1 MGSASST
8 LSSNDNPPPVT
19 IASAP
24 SYGVFGSAGT
34 ASGGQLFVSLRLVDS
49 HPSSPLESA
58 ALDSPQESGPSQ
70 LVPHVVG
77 AHPLVGAWDPLAA
90 VPMERD
96 SLCAW
101 QLNVVLP
108 AQHAPLEFKVVL
120 KTVGGMIMLDDPCL
134 LEEGPPRQII
144 AGHLAGPHSSRPARF
159 LLRDLWRK
167 VEGRGGEGGS
177 SAVGGSVGGSAG
189 ENAGV
194 NAGES
199 GEEVAFPVE
208 MSARAVS
215 PFVLAAAWKLY
226 DGAISSQGTLVRGI
240 PDVCADALPLPTPS
254 HVSPVLTPLLSDSL
268 VDYEVPP
275 PPHKVPLYAADATE
289 DPRSLRQSADAPLSA
304 SLSLSSASPGGASAG
319 AAAVMRVSSAP
330 HSTGHTPQQSPSPM
344 MRSVVSIKDLVLLG
358 EEEQS
363 RMDHAAL
370 TAAAAG
376 EHAHEPGAA
385 GEDVS
390 AAAAAAAGLVQ
401 VPSPAD
407 AAMKRAQTRLLQQ
420 QQQAE
425 AEARAEAEEEAERG
439 LEALRLDG
447 AAVGQGGGQQQ
458 GAVGT
463 PPPHVLGP
471 VKSLSARSSGSN
483 GSCGGLADLDLD
495 HPRLSFPEDLPEAA
509 GAVAA
514 AAAAERLLGPKERR
528 RLAIIM
534 VGLPARGKTFTA
546 AKLTRYL
553 RWLGHETKH
562 FNVGKYRR
570 LKLGA
575 SQTSDFFRADN
586 FEGIEARNEALPLP
600 LFLLSA
606 SPLIPKLILPS
617 LPASIVCLPLSFFC
631 HRSLIPPVSSRP
643 HLDPQVGVFDATNS
657 TRARRNMLLELAE
670 HKCKVIFLE
679 CICDDASVIDRNA
692 REKIKASPD
701 YTSMADAETALN
713 DFRSRLDNY
722 QQVYEPVE
730 EGSYIKLINMVSGSS
745 GQLQVISH
753 TLAVPCHTMPCHATS
768 CHATSCHATSCHATS
783 CHAMPWTQRDAM
795 TASYIAISLF
805 FCLLTLNTPPLF
817 PFRPSHCHLLLPS
830 LLFLSLH
837 SPLPLPHLLSP
848 CFPLSLPACACFPCV
863 HAWQVNNI
871 SGYLPGRIVFFLL
884 NTHITPRPVLL
895 TRHGES
901 MDNVRG
907 RIGGD
912 PLLSPAGEIY
922 AEKLSEFVHK
932 RLRNERLASVWTSTL
947 RRTIRTG
954 RHIAGF
960 PKVQWRALDEIDAGV
975 CDGMTYLE
983 IRQSMPDEYR
993 SRKADKLRY
1002 RYPRGESYLDV
1013 IQRLEPVIIEL
1024 ERQRHPVVIIAH
1036 QAVLR
1041 ALYAY
1046 FMDKPLREV
1055 PHIEMPLHTIIEL
1068 TTGVGGI
1075 TEKRFKLTAAS
1086 TAAATAAAAAAA
1098 AAAVTSP
1105 PVASRSIASP
1115 T

>member
-19 IASAP
+19 TAPAP

-70 LVPHVVG
+70 LIPHVVG

-108 AQHAPLEFKVVL
+108 AQHAPLEFRVVL

-167 VEGRGGEGGS
+167 VEGRGGEGES
-177 SAVGGSVGGSAG
+177 SAVGGSIGGSAG
-189 ENAGV
+189 ENAGL

-289 DPRSLRQSADAPLSA
+289 DPRFLRQSADAPLSA

-319 AAAVMRVSSAP
+319 GVVTRVSSAP

-363 RMDHAAL
+363 RMDNAAL
-370 TAAAAG
+370 AAAAAG

-407 AAMKRAQTRLLQQ
+407 AAMQRAQSRLLQQQQ

-439 LEALRLDG
+439 LEGLGLEG
-447 AAVGQGGGQQQ
+447 AAVGPGIGQQQ

-586 FEGIEARNEALPLP
+586 FEGIEARNEVAVEAFTDML
-600 LFLLSA
+600 A
-606 SPLIPKLILPS
+606 WM
-617 LPASIVCLPLSFFC
+617 
-631 HRSLIPPVSSRP
+631 
-643 HLDPQVGVFDATNS
+643 DEGGQVGVFDATNS

-745 GQLQVISH
+745 GQL
-753 TLAVPCHTMPCHATS
+753 
-768 CHATSCHATSCHATS
+768 
-783 CHAMPWTQRDAM
+783 
-795 TASYIAISLF
+795 
-805 FCLLTLNTPPLF
+805 
-817 PFRPSHCHLLLPS
+817 
-830 LLFLSLH
+830 
-837 SPLPLPHLLSP
+837 
-848 CFPLSLPACACFPCV
+848 
-863 HAWQVNNI
+863 QVNNI

-1068 TTGVGGI
+1068 STGVGGI

-1105 PVASRSIASP
+1105 PPPSNSIASP

>member
-1 MGSASST
+1 MRRIAARLIWKSPVRGKCWFGGDDGNSRLGMRGGVQGIFAPPSKQMGSASST
-8 LSSNDNPPPVT
+8 LSSNGNAPPAT
-19 IASAP
+19 TASAP
-24 SYGVFGSAGT
+24 SYGVFGSAGA

-144 AGHLAGPHSSRPARF
+144 AGHLAGPDSSRPARF
-159 LLRDLWRK
+159 LLRDLWK
-167 VEGRGGEGGS
+167 KTEGRGGEGGSS

-189 ENAGV
+189 ESAGG

-254 HVSPVLTPLLSDSL
+254 HASPVLAPLLSDSL

-289 DPRSLRQSADAPLSA
+289 DPRFLRQSADAPLSA
-304 SLSLSSASPGGASAG
+304 SLSLSSASPGAASVGG
-319 AAAVMRVSSAP
+319 AAVTRVSSAP

-363 RMDHAAL
+363 RMDQAAL
-370 TAAAAG
+370 AAAAAG

-401 VPSPAD
+401 
-407 AAMKRAQTRLLQQ
+407 
-420 QQQAE
+420 
-425 AEARAEAEEEAERG
+425 
-439 LEALRLDG
+439 
-447 AAVGQGGGQQQ
+447 
-458 GAVGT
+458 
-463 PPPHVLGP
+463 
-471 VKSLSARSSGSN
+471 
-483 GSCGGLADLDLD
+483 

-586 FEGIEARNEALPLP
+586 YEGIEARNEVAVEAFTDML
-600 LFLLSA
+600 A
-606 SPLIPKLILPS
+606 WM
-617 LPASIVCLPLSFFC
+617 
-631 HRSLIPPVSSRP
+631 
-643 HLDPQVGVFDATNS
+643 DEGGQVGVFDATNS

-679 CICDDASVIDRNA
+679 CICDDAAVIDRNA

-701 YTSMADAETALN
+701 YTSIASHPMAPCPMPRIDDHRADAETALN

-745 GQLQVISH
+745 GQL
-753 TLAVPCHTMPCHATS
+753 
-768 CHATSCHATSCHATS
+768 
-783 CHAMPWTQRDAM
+783 
-795 TASYIAISLF
+795 
-805 FCLLTLNTPPLF
+805 
-817 PFRPSHCHLLLPS
+817 
-830 LLFLSLH
+830 
-837 SPLPLPHLLSP
+837 
-848 CFPLSLPACACFPCV
+848 
-863 HAWQVNNI
+863 QVNNI

-1055 PHIEMPLHTIIEL
+1055 PHIEVGRPFFPTPLAFMHHRITHTL
-1068 TTGVGGI
+1068 TV
-1075 TEKRFKLTAAS
+1075 AS
-1086 TAAATAAAAAAA
+1086 IPRVAFTHAAT
-1098 AAAVTSP
+1098 P
-1105 PVASRSIASP
+1105 PCPLCVCAWSRCHCTP
-1115 T
+1115 L

>member
-586 FEGIEARNEALPLP
+586 FEGIEARNEVAVEAFTDML
-600 LFLLSA
+600 A
-606 SPLIPKLILPS
+606 WM
-617 LPASIVCLPLSFFC
+617 
-631 HRSLIPPVSSRP
+631 
-643 HLDPQVGVFDATNS
+643 DEGGQVGVFDATNS

-701 YTSMADAETALN
+701 YTSIASHPMPPCSVPHDHLRADAETALN

-745 GQLQVISH
+745 GQL
-753 TLAVPCHTMPCHATS
+753 
-768 CHATSCHATSCHATS
+768 
-783 CHAMPWTQRDAM
+783 
-795 TASYIAISLF
+795 
-805 FCLLTLNTPPLF
+805 
-817 PFRPSHCHLLLPS
+817 
-830 LLFLSLH
+830 
-837 SPLPLPHLLSP
+837 
-848 CFPLSLPACACFPCV
+848 
-863 HAWQVNNI
+863 QVNNI

>member
-8 LSSNDNPPPVT
+8 LSSSDNPPPVT
-19 IASAP
+19 TASAP
-24 SYGVFGSAGT
+24 SYGVFGSAGA

-70 LVPHVVG
+70 LIPHVVG

-101 QLNVVLP
+101 QLNVLLP

-144 AGHLAGPHSSRPARF
+144 AGHLAGSDSSRPARF

-167 VEGRGGEGGS
+167 AEERGAEGGS
-177 SAVGGSVGGSAG
+177 SAVGGSAGGSAG
-189 ENAGV
+189 AS
-194 NAGES
+194 AGEN

-240 PDVCADALPLPTPS
+240 PDVCAEALPLP
-254 HVSPVLTPLLSDSL
+254 SPVHISPVIAPLLSDSL
-268 VDYEVPP
+268 KDYEVPP

-304 SLSLSSASPGGASAG
+304 SPGGASAG
-319 AAAVMRVSSAP
+319 GAVVTRVSSAP

-370 TAAAAG
+370 AAAAAG

-420 QQQAE
+420 QQQQQQAE

-439 LEALRLDG
+439 VEGLRLEG
-447 AAVGQGGGQQQ
+447 AAVGPGIGQQQ

-586 FEGIEARNEALPLP
+586 FEGIEARNEVAAEAFTDML
-600 LFLLSA
+600 A
-606 SPLIPKLILPS
+606 WM
-617 LPASIVCLPLSFFC
+617 
-631 HRSLIPPVSSRP
+631 
-643 HLDPQVGVFDATNS
+643 DEGGQVGVFDATNS

-679 CICDDASVIDRNA
+679 CICDDAAVIDRNA

-701 YTSMADAETALN
+701 YTSIASHPMPPCSMRRDDPRADAETALN

-745 GQLQVISH
+745 GQL
-753 TLAVPCHTMPCHATS
+753 
-768 CHATSCHATSCHATS
+768 
-783 CHAMPWTQRDAM
+783 
-795 TASYIAISLF
+795 
-805 FCLLTLNTPPLF
+805 
-817 PFRPSHCHLLLPS
+817 
-830 LLFLSLH
+830 
-837 SPLPLPHLLSP
+837 
-848 CFPLSLPACACFPCV
+848 
-863 HAWQVNNI
+863 QVNNI

-1055 PHIEMPLHTIIEL
+1055 PHIEVTPLLPHSLPSDFTSSCTLSLLLPSPRHLHSHCNPIAASLCVHVEQMPLHTIIEL
-1068 TTGVGGI
+1068 STGVGGI
-1075 TEKRFKLTAAS
+1075 TEKRFKLTSASTAAS
-1086 TAAATAAAAAAA
+1086 TAAAAAAT

-1105 PVASRSIASP
+1105 PPPSNSITSP

>member
-1 MGSASST
+1 MGSAPST
-8 LSSNDNPPPVT
+8 LSSNENPPAVT
-19 IASAP
+19 TASAP
-24 SYGVFGSAGT
+24 SHGVTGSAS
-34 ASGGQLFVSLRLVDS
+34 AELGGQLFVSLRLVDS
-49 HPSSPLESA
+49 LPSSPLESA

-101 QLNVVLP
+101 QLNVLLP

-134 LEEGPPRQII
+134 LEQGPPRQII
-144 AGHLAGPHSSRPARF
+144 AGHLAGPDSSRPARF
-159 LLRDLWRK
+159 LLGDFGRK
-167 VEGRGGEGGS
+167 EEEGGGEGGS
-177 SAVGGSVGGSAG
+177 KLGGSIGGSAVGGSVGEGTG
-189 ENAGV
+189 EV
-194 NAGES
+194 E
-199 GEEVAFPVE
+199 FPVE
-208 MSARAVS
+208 MSAKAVS

-226 DGAISSQGTLVRGI
+226 HGAISSHGTLVRGI
-240 PDVCADALPLPTPS
+240 PDVCEDAMPVPTPV
-254 HVSPVLTPLLSDSL
+254 HVSPDIHPLLSDSL
-268 VDYEVPP
+268 KDYEVPP
-275 PPHKVPLYAADATE
+275 PPHKVTLYAADATE
-289 DPRSLRQSADAPLSA
+289 DPRSLRQSADTALSA
-304 SLSLSSASPGGASAG
+304 SRSLSAASPGGFSAG
-319 AAAVMRVSSAP
+319 GGPASAP
-330 HSTGHTPQQSPSPM
+330 HSIGHTPQQSPSLM

-358 EEEQS
+358 EEEQT
-363 RMDHAAL
+363 RMDNAAL
-370 TAAAAG
+370 AALAAG
-376 EHAHEPGAA
+376 GHPHVGGPV

-407 AAMKRAQTRLLQQ
+407 TAMKRAQARMLLQQ
-420 QQQAE
+420 QQQQQQQQQE
-425 AEARAEAEEEAERG
+425 EEEAEEEGLRLGVEGAGRQGSGRRLG
-439 LEALRLDG
+439 LEDH
-447 AAVGQGGGQQQ
+447 AAAGQGGGQQ
-458 GAVGT
+458 GVVAGT

-586 FEGIEARNEALPLP
+586 FEGIEARNEVAVEAFTDML
-600 LFLLSA
+600 A
-606 SPLIPKLILPS
+606 WM
-617 LPASIVCLPLSFFC
+617 
-631 HRSLIPPVSSRP
+631 
-643 HLDPQVGVFDATNS
+643 DEGGQVGVFDATNS
-657 TRARRNMLLELAE
+657 TRARRNMLLQLAE

-745 GQLQVISH
+745 GQL
-753 TLAVPCHTMPCHATS
+753 
-768 CHATSCHATSCHATS
+768 
-783 CHAMPWTQRDAM
+783 
-795 TASYIAISLF
+795 
-805 FCLLTLNTPPLF
+805 
-817 PFRPSHCHLLLPS
+817 
-830 LLFLSLH
+830 
-837 SPLPLPHLLSP
+837 
-848 CFPLSLPACACFPCV
+848 
-863 HAWQVNNI
+863 QVNNI

-983 IRQSMPDEYR
+983 IRQSMPDEYH

-1075 TEKRFKLTAAS
+1075 TEKRFKLTSAS

-1105 PVASRSIASP
+1105 VASHNIMSP

>member
-586 FEGIEARNEALPLP
+586 FEGIEARNEVAVEAFTDML
-600 LFLLSA
+600 A
-606 SPLIPKLILPS
+606 WM
-617 LPASIVCLPLSFFC
+617 
-631 HRSLIPPVSSRP
+631 
-643 HLDPQVGVFDATNS
+643 DEGGQVGVFDATNS

-745 GQLQVISH
+745 GQL
-753 TLAVPCHTMPCHATS
+753 
-768 CHATSCHATSCHATS
+768 
-783 CHAMPWTQRDAM
+783 
-795 TASYIAISLF
+795 
-805 FCLLTLNTPPLF
+805 
-817 PFRPSHCHLLLPS
+817 
-830 LLFLSLH
+830 
-837 SPLPLPHLLSP
+837 
-848 CFPLSLPACACFPCV
+848 
-863 HAWQVNNI
+863 QVNNI

-1055 PHIEMPLHTIIEL
+1055 PHIE
-1068 TTGVGGI
+1068 
-1075 TEKRFKLTAAS
+1075 
-1086 TAAATAAAAAAA
+1086 
-1098 AAAVTSP
+1098 
-1105 PVASRSIASP
+1105 
-1115 T
+1115 

>member
-19 IASAP
+19 TAPAP

-70 LVPHVVG
+70 LIPHVVG

-108 AQHAPLEFKVVL
+108 AQHAPLEFRVVL

-167 VEGRGGEGGS
+167 VEGRGGEGES
-177 SAVGGSVGGSAG
+177 SAVGGSIGGSAG
-189 ENAGV
+189 ENAGL

-289 DPRSLRQSADAPLSA
+289 DPRFLRQSADAPLSA

-319 AAAVMRVSSAP
+319 GVVTRVSSAP

-363 RMDHAAL
+363 RMDNAAL
-370 TAAAAG
+370 AAAAAG

-407 AAMKRAQTRLLQQ
+407 AAMQRAQSRLLQQQQQQQQ

-439 LEALRLDG
+439 LEGLGLEG
-447 AAVGQGGGQQQ
+447 AAVGPGIGQQQ

-586 FEGIEARNEALPLP
+586 FEGIEARNEVAVEAFTDML
-600 LFLLSA
+600 A
-606 SPLIPKLILPS
+606 WM
-617 LPASIVCLPLSFFC
+617 
-631 HRSLIPPVSSRP
+631 
-643 HLDPQVGVFDATNS
+643 DEGGQVGVFDATNS

-745 GQLQVISH
+745 GQL
-753 TLAVPCHTMPCHATS
+753 
-768 CHATSCHATSCHATS
+768 
-783 CHAMPWTQRDAM
+783 
-795 TASYIAISLF
+795 
-805 FCLLTLNTPPLF
+805 
-817 PFRPSHCHLLLPS
+817 
-830 LLFLSLH
+830 
-837 SPLPLPHLLSP
+837 
-848 CFPLSLPACACFPCV
+848 
-863 HAWQVNNI
+863 QVNNI

-1068 TTGVGGI
+1068 STGVGGI

-1105 PVASRSIASP
+1105 PPPSNSIASP